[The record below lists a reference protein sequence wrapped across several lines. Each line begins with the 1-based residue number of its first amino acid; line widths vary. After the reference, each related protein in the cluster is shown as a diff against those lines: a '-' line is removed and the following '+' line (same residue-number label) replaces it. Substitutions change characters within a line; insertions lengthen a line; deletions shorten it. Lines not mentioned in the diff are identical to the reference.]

1 MPLIMI
7 THKNNQDEVFYP
19 LFITTS
25 SEQTV

>member
-7 THKNNQDEVFYP
+7 THKYYQDEVFYP

-25 SEQTV
+25 REQTV